1 MLVAF
6 GFMEYKLLHGITS
19 FRSGHAAFFSSTLRI
34 TISLVSLIHTRLLN
48 RMCLSNL
55 KFPSARSINCE
66 RSKFI
71 FWALAIKRFA
81 I

>member
-34 TISLVSLIHTRLLN
+34 TISLVSLNPYTPVKQN
-48 RMCLSNL
+48 VL
-55 KFPSARSINCE
+55 KQFEIFERPQHKLQALEIYFLGARN
-66 RSKFI
+66 
-71 FWALAIKRFA
+71 
-81 I
+81 

>member
-34 TISLVSLIHTRLLN
+34 TISLVSLNPYTPVKQN
-48 RMCLSNL
+48 VL
-55 KFPSARSINCE
+55 KQFEISERPQHKLRALEIYFLGARN
-66 RSKFI
+66 
-71 FWALAIKRFA
+71 
-81 I
+81 